1 MHDFLLGIF
10 TDGYHAVGTPAGT
23 AELEVVYLPV
33 YPMIVLGSMDKDEVV
48 NGDDVFASLAA
59 SLHLSLLGSSDVERK
74 LVAQAMEDLDA
85 VLLYIFCDTPNSPE
99 RADPA
104 PYSLGRKMEKQVL
117 ECWYLLEIGHAMRLG
132 SI

>member
-10 TDGYHAVGTPAGT
+10 TDGYHAVGTLAGM

-48 NGDDVFASLAA
+48 NGDDVFAFLAA

-85 VLLYIFCDTPNSPE
+85 VLCISFVIPQTLQSE
-99 RADPA
+99 RI
-104 PYSLGRKMEKQVL
+104 
-117 ECWYLLEIGHAMRLG
+117 LLHIPWGGNGETGA
-132 SI
+132 